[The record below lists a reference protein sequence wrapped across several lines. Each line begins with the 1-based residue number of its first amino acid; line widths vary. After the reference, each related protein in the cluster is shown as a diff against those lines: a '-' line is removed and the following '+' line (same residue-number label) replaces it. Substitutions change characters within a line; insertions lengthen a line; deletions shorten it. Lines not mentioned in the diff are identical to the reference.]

1 MAIYESTPP
10 IVTNGLVLALDAANK
25 KSYVSGSTIWNDLS
39 GNGYN
44 GTLTNGP
51 TYSSTNGGSIVFD
64 GSSQYVTFTYS
75 SNVAFL
81 NRAPYTLEVFARAQS
96 ISSYPG
102 FINRESTP
110 GSGRDGYNL
119 IYTEVGVPA
128 GQVDIVTERF
138 TAPSDKS
145 NVTNRV
151 STTSFFNNWH
161 HIVSIYDG
169 SNLYLYYDGIFINSA
184 SSTGNITNTSKAL
197 EISVRVNDKYK
208 GNLSVAR
215 IYNRAL
221 SSQEVLQNYNA
232 LKNRFNLT

>member
-1 MAIYESTPP
+1 MIHGPQP
-10 IVTNGLVLALDAANK
+10 IVTNGLVLALDAANQ

-39 GNGYN
+39 GFNNN
-44 GTLTNGP
+44 GTLVNGP
-51 TYSSTNGGSIVFD
+51 TFSSVNNGSIVFD

-102 FINRESTP
+102 FINRESNP

-138 TAPSDKS
+138 TAPSGKL
-145 NVTNRV
+145 NATNRV

-169 SNLYLYYDGIFINSA
+169 SNLSLYYDGIFINSS

-197 EISVRVNDKYK
+197 EIATRSGDGYK

-221 SSQEVLQNYNA
+221 SAAEILQNYNS
-232 LKNRFNLT
+232 LKSRFNLI